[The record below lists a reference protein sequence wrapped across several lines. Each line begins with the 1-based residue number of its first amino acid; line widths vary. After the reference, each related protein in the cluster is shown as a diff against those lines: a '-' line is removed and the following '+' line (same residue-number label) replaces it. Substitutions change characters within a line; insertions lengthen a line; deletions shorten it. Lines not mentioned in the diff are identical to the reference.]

1 MINNMNHIDQLKNIL
16 KTEGLRYTK
25 QRQQVWDEI
34 RISSEHRDAEEI
46 YIAINKNKA
55 MKVSRATV
63 YRTIDVLVKN
73 KLVRKLDLGDGKALY
88 ENKIDATHHDH
99 LICVQCGK
107 IEEFIDDNIEKIQD
121 DIVKSFGYKMI
132 RHIHQLFVLCDECQ

>member
-1 MINNMNHIDQLKNIL
+1 MDHKDQLKKIL

-25 QRQQVWDEI
+25 QRQKVWDEI

-46 YIAINKNKA
+46 YLAINKNKDP
-55 MKVSRATV
+55 KVSRATV

-88 ENKIDATHHDH
+88 ENKIDSTHHDH

>member
-16 KTEGLRYTK
+16 KTEGLRHTK

-46 YIAINKNKA
+46 YIAINKNKDL
-55 MKVSRATV
+55 KVSRATV

-73 KLVRKLDLGDGKALY
+73 NLVRKMELGDGRALY
-88 ENKIDATHHDH
+88 EHKFDDGHHDH
-99 LICVQCGK
+99 IICVETGK
-107 IEEFIDDNIEKIQD
+107 IIEFYNEDLEILQEN
-121 DIVKSFGYKMI
+121 IVKKHGYELV
-132 RHIHQLFVLCDECQ
+132 RHVHQLFVKPIKK